1 MRKDIEK
8 FLNSKSFT
16 PMWCE
21 EDIEQVALN
30 RAYTDQRKSLMTLMS
45 ELEDIKNT
53 IEDAKLR
60 EWNLGNLLKFHDAGI
75 AKE

>member
-1 MRKDIEK
+1 
-8 FLNSKSFT
+8 
-16 PMWCE
+16 
-21 EDIEQVALN
+21 
-30 RAYTDQRKSLMTLMS
+30 LMS